1 MTYPVMHQ
9 LRRQQGNASTA
20 RLKSSPVRSHSLILA
35 VIAGFALGLL
45 VFAVSPKL
53 VSAWQESRCLRQA
66 EADLNEGNLSAA
78 KDAAQQAL
86 KINRD
91 SLSAYE
97 ILAETTE
104 KQNRAETVGWRAQI
118 ARLRPRDIESQLN
131 LASAALR
138 FGQLGTARKA
148 LESVPQENRESASY
162 HVVAGWLARAQGD
175 EANQE
180 RHFAAALQKEPHN
193 ETYQYNLAALRI
205 KLPNAEKQAQARA
218 TLERLAKSAPFRA
231 GSLRALLTDAIQRSD
246 FAAADRYAQEL
257 QLSPQVTFSDE
268 LLCLD
273 FYKKLD
279 QKKLAALL
287 DKVKPLA
294 ARETDDLAA
303 LMRWMN
309 ANGKSADVLRW
320 MEKLPPE
327 KTARPPAAI
336 EVADAFSAQKNW
348 SRLRRWTKA
357 GDWGEFEY
365 LRLAYQ
371 AYGRQQSR
379 QEGSEAESVW
389 HDAERACEENPEREI
404 RLARLASKWNLPAQ
418 AEQLWLRVAHDP
430 LSRREALDS
439 LFAIYRAN
447 NDLPNLYLTAM
458 RLHETSPD
466 EPLIAAEYARLSI
479 LLDRNQEE
487 GRRVAKE
494 AFAQAPNEP
503 PCVVAQAL
511 SLNSQG
517 HPADGVAI
525 LQKLPPEKLH
535 DPRVALYLAV
545 LLVDDGR
552 VDAAREFID
561 SANSGFVFP
570 EEKKLLE
577 ETLQKHPPPPA
588 ASLTP
593 QPPAA
598 PSPAA
603 ISLSASRPE
612 RQLSPPADWT

>member
-1 MTYPVMHQ
+1 MTYPVTHQ
-9 LRRQQGNASTA
+9 PRRRQQNRITWVGQA
-20 RLKSSPVRSHSLILA
+20 RSPSFRLSLIVLA

-45 VFAVSPKL
+45 VLSAGPKL
-53 VSAWQESRCLRQA
+53 VSKWKESRWLRQA
-66 EADLNEGNLSAA
+66 ETALKQGNFNAADDAA
-78 KDAAQQAL
+78 KQAL
-86 KINRD
+86 QLNHD
-91 SLSAYE
+91 SLSACG
-97 ILAETTE
+97 ILAEATE
-104 KQNRAETVGWRAQI
+104 KQNRAETVVWRAEI
-118 ARLRPRDIESQLN
+118 ARLRPRDTASQLN

-138 FGQLGTARKA
+138 FGQLDAARKA
-148 LESVPQENRESASY
+148 LESVPKENRESASY

-175 EANQE
+175 EASQE
-180 RHFAAALQKEPHN
+180 RHFAAALEKEPDN
-193 ETYQYNLAALRI
+193 ETYQYNLAAVRI
-205 KLPNAEKQAQARA
+205 KLPDPQKQARARA

-231 GSLRALLTDAIQRSD
+231 GSLRALLNDAIQRSNLE
-246 FAAADRYAQEL
+246 AADRFAQEL

-268 LLCLD
+268 LLCMD

-287 DKVKPLA
+287 EKVKPLA
-294 ARETDDLAA
+294 AREPDDLAA
-303 LMRWMN
+303 LMGWMN
-309 ANGKSADVLRW
+309 ANGRSADVLRW
-320 MEKLPPE
+320 MEKLPSE

-336 EVADAFSAQKNW
+336 EVADALSMKKDWA
-348 SRLRRWTKA
+348 RLRRWTKS
-357 GDWGEFEY
+357 GDWGESEY

-371 AYGRQQSR
+371 AYARQQSR
-379 QEGSEAESVW
+379 QEGSESLW

-466 EPLIAAEYARLSI
+466 EPLIAAEYARLSF
-479 LLDRNQEE
+479 LLDRNREE

-494 AFAQAPNEP
+494 AFDQATTEP
-503 PCVVAQAL
+503 PCAVAQAL
-511 SLNSQG
+511 FLNSEG
-517 HPADGVAI
+517 HAADGIAI

-545 LLVDDGR
+545 LLLNDGKSE
-552 VDAAREFID
+552 AAREFIEE
-561 SANSGFVFP
+561 ANSGFVFP

-577 ETLQKHPPPPA
+577 EAEQKHPVAPSPSP
-588 ASLTP
+588 TP
-593 QPPAA
+593 QPSPVMS
-598 PSPAA
+598 PSGRYC
-603 ISLSASRPE
+603 LSVSAEVHLRM
-612 RQLSPPADWT
+612 

>member
-1 MTYPVMHQ
+1 VGQ
-9 LRRQQGNASTA
+9 A
-20 RLKSSPVRSHSLILA
+20 RSPSFRLSLIVLA

-45 VFAVSPKL
+45 VLSAGPKL
-53 VSAWQESRCLRQA
+53 VSKWKESRWLRQA
-66 EADLNEGNLSAA
+66 ETALKQGNFNAADDAA
-78 KDAAQQAL
+78 KQAL
-86 KINRD
+86 QLNHD
-91 SLSAYE
+91 SLSACG
-97 ILAETTE
+97 ILAEATE
-104 KQNRAETVGWRAQI
+104 KQNRAETVVWRAEI
-118 ARLRPRDIESQLN
+118 ARLRPRDTASQLN

-138 FGQLGTARKA
+138 FGQLDAARKA
-148 LESVPQENRESASY
+148 LESVPKENRESASY

-175 EANQE
+175 EASQE
-180 RHFAAALQKEPHN
+180 RHFAAALEKEPDN
-193 ETYQYNLAALRI
+193 ETYQYNLAAVRI
-205 KLPNAEKQAQARA
+205 KLPDPQKQARARA

-231 GSLRALLTDAIQRSD
+231 GSLRALLNDAIQRSNLE
-246 FAAADRYAQEL
+246 AADRFAQEL

-268 LLCLD
+268 LLCMD

-287 DKVKPLA
+287 EKVKPLA
-294 ARETDDLAA
+294 AREPDDLAA
-303 LMRWMN
+303 LMGWMN
-309 ANGKSADVLRW
+309 ANGRSADVLRW
-320 MEKLPPE
+320 MEKLPSE

-336 EVADAFSAQKNW
+336 EVADALSMKKDWA
-348 SRLRRWTKA
+348 RLRRWTKS
-357 GDWGEFEY
+357 GDWGESEY

-371 AYGRQQSR
+371 AYARQQSR
-379 QEGSEAESVW
+379 QEGSESLW

-466 EPLIAAEYARLSI
+466 EPLIAAEYARLSF
-479 LLDRNQEE
+479 LLDRNREE

-494 AFAQAPNEP
+494 AFDQATTEP
-503 PCVVAQAL
+503 PCAVAQAL
-511 SLNSQG
+511 FLNSEG
-517 HPADGVAI
+517 HAADGIAI

-545 LLVDDGR
+545 LLLNDGKSE
-552 VDAAREFID
+552 AAREFIEE
-561 SANSGFVFP
+561 ANSGFVFP

-577 ETLQKHPPPPA
+577 EAEQKHPVAPSPSP
-588 ASLTP
+588 TP
-593 QPPAA
+593 QPSPVMS
-598 PSPAA
+598 PSGRYC
-603 ISLSASRPE
+603 LSVSAEVHLRM
-612 RQLSPPADWT
+612 

>member
-1 MTYPVMHQ
+1 MTYPVTHQ
-9 LRRQQGNASTA
+9 PRRRQQNRITWVGQA
-20 RLKSSPVRSHSLILA
+20 RSPSFRLSLIALA

-45 VFAVSPKL
+45 ALSVGPSL
-53 VSAWQESRCLRQA
+53 VSKWKESRWLRQA
-66 EADLNEGNLSAA
+66 ETALKQGNFNAADAAA
-78 KDAAQQAL
+78 KQAL
-86 KINRD
+86 QINHD
-91 SLSAYE
+91 SLSACE
-97 ILAETTE
+97 ILAEATE
-104 KQNRAETVGWRAQI
+104 KQNRAETVVWRAEI
-118 ARLRPRDIESQLN
+118 ARLRPRDTASQLN

-138 FGQLGTARKA
+138 FGQLDAARKA
-148 LESVPQENRESASY
+148 LESVPKENRESASY

-175 EANQE
+175 EASQE
-180 RHFAAALQKEPHN
+180 RHFAAALEKEPDN
-193 ETYQYNLAALRI
+193 ETYQYNLAAVRI
-205 KLPNAEKQAQARA
+205 KLPDPQKQARA
-218 TLERLAKSAPFRA
+218 RSTLERLAKSAPFRA
-231 GSLRALLTDAIQRSD
+231 GSLRALLNDAIQRSNLE
-246 FAAADRYAQEL
+246 AADRFAQEL

-287 DKVKPLA
+287 EKVKPLA
-294 ARETDDLAA
+294 AREPDDLAA
-303 LMRWMN
+303 LMGWMN
-309 ANGKSADVLRW
+309 ANGRSADVLRW
-320 MEKLPPE
+320 MEKLPSE

-336 EVADAFSAQKNW
+336 EVADALSMKKDWA
-348 SRLRRWTKA
+348 RLRRWTKG
-357 GDWGEFEY
+357 GDWGESEY

-371 AYGRQQSR
+371 AYARQQSR
-379 QEGSEAESVW
+379 QEGSESLW

-466 EPLIAAEYARLSI
+466 EPLIAAEYARLSF
-479 LLDRNQEE
+479 LLDRNREE

-494 AFAQAPNEP
+494 AFDQATTEP
-503 PCVVAQAL
+503 PCAVAQAL
-511 SLNSQG
+511 FLNSEG
-517 HPADGVAI
+517 RTADGIAI

-545 LLVDDGR
+545 LLLNDGKSE
-552 VDAAREFID
+552 AAREFIEE
-561 SANSGFVFP
+561 ANSGFVFP

-577 ETLQKHPPPPA
+577 EAEQKHPVAPSPSP
-588 ASLTP
+588 TP
-593 QPPAA
+593 QPSPVMS
-598 PSPAA
+598 PSTRYC
-603 ISLSASRPE
+603 LSVSAEVHLRM
-612 RQLSPPADWT
+612 

>member
-1 MTYPVMHQ
+1 MTYPVTHQ
-9 LRRQQGNASTA
+9 PRRRQQNRITWVGQA
-20 RLKSSPVRSHSLILA
+20 RSPSFRFGLIVLA

-45 VFAVSPKL
+45 VFSVGPKL
-53 VSAWQESRCLRQA
+53 VSKWKESRWLKQA
-66 EADLNEGNLSAA
+66 ETALKQNNFNAADDAA
-78 KDAAQQAL
+78 KQAL
-86 KINRD
+86 QLNHD
-91 SLSAYE
+91 SLSACE
-97 ILAETTE
+97 ILAEATE
-104 KQNRAETVGWRAQI
+104 KQNRAETVVWRAEI
-118 ARLRPRDIESQLN
+118 ARLRPRDTASQLN

-138 FGQLGTARKA
+138 FGQLDTARKA
-148 LESVPQENRESASY
+148 LESVPKENRESASY

-175 EANQE
+175 EASQE
-180 RHFAAALQKEPHN
+180 RHFAAALEKEPAN
-193 ETYQYNLAALRI
+193 ETYQYNLAAVRI
-205 KLPNAEKQAQARA
+205 KLPDPQKQAQARS
-218 TLERLAKSAPFRA
+218 TLERLAKSAAFRA

-246 FAAADRYAQEL
+246 LEAADRFAQQL

-287 DKVKPLA
+287 EKVKPLA

-303 LMRWMN
+303 LMGWMN
-309 ANGKSADVLRW
+309 ANGRSADVLRW
-320 MEKLPPE
+320 MEKLPSE

-336 EVADAFSAQKNW
+336 EVADALSTKKDW
-348 SRLRRWTKA
+348 TRLRRWTKG
-357 GDWGEFEY
+357 GDWGESEY

-371 AYGRQQSR
+371 AYARQQSR
-379 QEGSEAESVW
+379 QEGAEAESLW

-466 EPLIAAEYARLSI
+466 EPLIAAEYARLSL
-479 LLDRNQEE
+479 LLDRNREE

-494 AFAQAPNEP
+494 AFDQSPTEP
-503 PCVVAQAL
+503 PCAVAQAL
-511 SLNSQG
+511 FLNSEG
-517 HPADGVAI
+517 RTADGIAI

-535 DPRVALYLAV
+535 DPRVALYLA
-545 LLVDDGR
+545 LLLLNDGKS
-552 VDAAREFID
+552 DAAREFIAE
-561 SANSGFVFP
+561 ANSGFVFP

-577 ETLQKHPPPPA
+577 EALQKHPLAPSPSP
-588 ASLTP
+588 TP
-593 QPPAA
+593 QPSPTV
-598 PSPAA
+598 SPAA
-603 ISLSASRPE
+603 
-612 RQLSPPADWT
+612 

>member
-1 MTYPVMHQ
+1 MTYPVTHQ
-9 LRRQQGNASTA
+9 PRRRQQNRITWGGQ
-20 RLKSSPVRSHSLILA
+20 VRSPSFRFGLIVLA

-45 VFAVSPKL
+45 VFSVGPKL
-53 VSAWQESRCLRQA
+53 VSKWKESRWLKQA
-66 EADLNEGNLSAA
+66 ETALKQNNFNAADDAA
-78 KDAAQQAL
+78 KQAL
-86 KINRD
+86 QLNHD
-91 SLSAYE
+91 SLSACE
-97 ILAETTE
+97 ILAEATE
-104 KQNRAETVGWRAQI
+104 KQNRAETVVWRAEI
-118 ARLRPRDIESQLN
+118 ARLRPRDTASQLN

-138 FGQLGTARKA
+138 FGQLDTARKA
-148 LESVPQENRESASY
+148 LESVPKENRESASY

-175 EANQE
+175 EASQE
-180 RHFAAALQKEPHN
+180 RHFAAALEKEPAN
-193 ETYQYNLAALRI
+193 ETYQYNLAAVRI
-205 KLPNAEKQAQARA
+205 KLPDPQKQAQARS
-218 TLERLAKSAPFRA
+218 TLERLAKSAAFRA

-246 FAAADRYAQEL
+246 LEAADRFAQEL

-287 DKVKPLA
+287 EKVKPLA

-303 LMRWMN
+303 LMGWMN
-309 ANGKSADVLRW
+309 ANGRSADVLRW
-320 MEKLPPE
+320 MEKLPSE

-336 EVADAFSAQKNW
+336 EVADALSTKKDW
-348 SRLRRWTKA
+348 TRLRRWTKG
-357 GDWGEFEY
+357 GDWGESEY

-371 AYGRQQSR
+371 AYARQQSR
-379 QEGSEAESVW
+379 QEGAEAESLW
-389 HDAERACEENPEREI
+389 HDAERACEENPVREI

-466 EPLIAAEYARLSI
+466 EPLIAAEYARLSL
-479 LLDRNQEE
+479 LLDRNREE

-494 AFAQAPNEP
+494 AFDQSPTEP
-503 PCVVAQAL
+503 PCAVAQAL
-511 SLNSQG
+511 FLNSEG
-517 HPADGVAI
+517 RTADGIAI

-535 DPRVALYLAV
+535 DPRVALYLA
-545 LLVDDGR
+545 LLLLNDGKS
-552 VDAAREFID
+552 DAAREFVEE
-561 SANSGFVFP
+561 ANSGFVFP

-577 ETLQKHPPPPA
+577 EALQKHPVAPSPSP
-588 ASLTP
+588 TP
-593 QPPAA
+593 QPSPTV
-598 PSPAA
+598 SPAA
-603 ISLSASRPE
+603 
-612 RQLSPPADWT
+612 